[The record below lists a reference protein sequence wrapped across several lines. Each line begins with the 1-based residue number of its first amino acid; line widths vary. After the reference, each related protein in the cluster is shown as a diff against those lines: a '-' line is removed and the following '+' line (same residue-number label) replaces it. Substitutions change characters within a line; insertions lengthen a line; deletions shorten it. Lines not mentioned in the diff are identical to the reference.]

1 MQGKGL
7 NLHKL
12 YKEIKKSCYETE
24 LTKNVVDDYA
34 KKLENAKDAGRL
46 SALQIEKYEDHLD
59 ELQENVGKKFEK
71 KALSNLK
78 INKKVVVL
86 VGSVVIFTAAIAGIS
101 SCSKN
106 KNNKGQNQEVTTEYD
121 TENDLNNDVK
131 EEPTIDNV
139 VDNKI
144 PEGFNFKADNIETIK
159 SNVSML
165 IEQMSKSGF
174 EITDKTAM
182 TEKFINFYI
191 VKNINKFSYKTLAE
205 LDQEGYLNYYTM
217 YQDYIEV
224 ETLMAKYMTMATDN
238 SLDAKVHTQKTKDSE
253 LLNEIGALAVKLNNA
268 TTMEEK
274 ISAVNEIITF
284 KSNFINNIS
293 TNNLDYD
300 AQTIHMA
307 LTTILY
313 LDESAKSKTGVAVIS
328 PSEDLLGI
336 FNSGECANVTIIE
349 NEDEYLATLN
359 ITSTTASNGYKN
371 TQNTNFSNTLEDSLY
386 RALIYST
393 AVSANSE
400 VSNAFKVENSYDN
413 IVDEVSESLIIDN
426 ENVQDYTV
434 WLNKERAIYN
444 EYLDSLREVETI
456 APTDKVIEDDKGNTV
471 IVEKEELDKTGSDT
485 VEDYEE
491 NKKEQIKE
499 ELDDK
504 TTITDSKGE
513 EIATGDAADEYIEDN
528 LEYKEDE
535 NVYFDALYSEG
546 SSIGAQD
553 GYTDGFIN
561 LDSKYSAGTY
571 TDVNIDGKVDSYD
584 KGYID
589 SYCENYKIGNDNY
602 KSYEEYETE
611 TETSLEQ
618 DPEFIPLPTVYPDP
632 EFIPLPTIVDDDMYH
647 ITENENTSYDS
658 IFIPVDGEII
668 EEEIV
673 EEEIHSKTR

>member
-24 LTKNVVDDYA
+24 LTQDVVDDYA

-71 KALSNLK
+71 KSLSNLK

-86 VGSVVIFTAAIAGIS
+86 VGSAVLFTAAIVGIS

-106 KNNKGQNQEVTTEYD
+106 KNNKGQNQEVTSEYD
-121 TENDLNNDVK
+121 TENDLNNNVT
-131 EEPTIDNV
+131 EEPTIDSV

-165 IEQMSKSGF
+165 IEEMSKSGF

-205 LDQEGYLNYYTM
+205 LDQEGYLNYYVM
-217 YQDYIEV
+217 YQDYVEV

-238 SLDAKVHTQKTKDSE
+238 KLDAKVYTQKTKDSE
-253 LLNEIGALAVKLNNA
+253 LLNEIGTLAVNLNKA

-274 ISAVNEIITF
+274 VAAVNEIIAF

-293 TNNLDYD
+293 TNDINYD

-307 LTTILY
+307 LTTLLY
-313 LDESAKSKTGVAVIS
+313 LDESAKAKTGVAVIS

-349 NEDEYLATLN
+349 NEDELLATLN

-371 TQNTNFSNTLEDSLY
+371 TQNTKFSNTLEDSLY

-393 AVSANSE
+393 AVSANAE
-400 VSNAFKVENSYDN
+400 VSNAFKEENSYDS
-413 IVDEVSESLIIDN
+413 IVDHVSDSLTINN
-426 ENVQDYTV
+426 ENVQDYTA
-434 WLNKERAIYN
+434 WLNEERAIYRN
-444 EYLDSLREVETI
+444 YLDSLREVETI
-456 APTDKVIEDDKGNTV
+456 APTDKVIEDDKGNTI
-471 IVEKEELDKTGSDT
+471 IVDKDELDKTDSDSIDEY
-485 VEDYEE
+485 ED
-491 NKKEQIKE
+491 NKKGQIE
-499 ELDDK
+499 DELDDK

-513 EIATGDAADEYIEDN
+513 EIATGDDANDYIDDN

-535 NVYFDALYSEG
+535 DVYFDNKYSEG
-546 SSIGAQD
+546 SNLGAQD

-561 LDSKYSAGTY
+561 LNSKYSTGVY
-571 TDVNIDGKVDSYD
+571 TDVNTDGKVDSYD

-602 KSYEEYETE
+602 KSYKVYETNTEVSFEAATQENVVEQEIGTGTLDYVYVPE
-611 TETSLEQ
+611 TEV
-618 DPEFIPLPTVYPDP
+618 PTY
-632 EFIPLPTIVDDDMYH
+632 E
-647 ITENENTSYDS
+647 S
-658 IFIPVDGEII
+658 IFIPIDGEII
-668 EEEIV
+668 EEEII